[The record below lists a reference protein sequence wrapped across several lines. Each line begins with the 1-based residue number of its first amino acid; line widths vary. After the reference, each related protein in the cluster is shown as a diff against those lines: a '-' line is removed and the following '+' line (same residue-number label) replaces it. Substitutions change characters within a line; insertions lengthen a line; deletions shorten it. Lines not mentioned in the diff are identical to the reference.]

1 MGHETRL
8 DANYKFPSGMKEY
21 LDTYGWHFSKKM
33 CEWAVSKMKRKN
45 PQTDKEEPLD
55 YMDKDDTEEFLKKYN
70 VVLPDVKGYDAVYL
84 LAMVRSD
91 FFKSAIVDEQ
101 HLALYVKDFFSDPDG
116 YPTMAF
122 TRFYADCIGK
132 GEPIIWSD
140 YL

>member
-1 MGHETRL
+1 MGHEQRL

-45 PQTDKEEPLD
+45 PQTGKEEPLD
-55 YMDKDDTEEFLKKYN
+55 YMDKDKTEEFLKKYN
-70 VVLPDVKGYDAVYL
+70 VVLDNVKGYDHVYI

-91 FFKSAIVDEQ
+91 FFKSAITDEQ
-101 HLALYVKDFFSDPDG
+101 HLALYVKDFFGDTDG

-122 TRFYADCIGK
+122 TRFYADCIGS
-132 GEPIIWSD
+132 GTPIQFD
-140 YL
+140 DML